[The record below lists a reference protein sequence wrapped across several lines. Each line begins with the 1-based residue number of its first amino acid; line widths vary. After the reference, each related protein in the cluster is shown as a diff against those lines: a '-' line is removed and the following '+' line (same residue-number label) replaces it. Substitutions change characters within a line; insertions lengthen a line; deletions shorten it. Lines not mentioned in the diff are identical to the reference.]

1 MRRRSIR
8 ALTLICLVLMLASA
22 VLAPPSG
29 DDANS
34 DHTERKTTNLV
45 PGQDADSG
53 SLTAASELFEWLFGS
68 EADDQVQG
76 DWRQALSVLNERSNS
91 SANNQPLYFGDLI
104 ARSGEWR

>member
-8 ALTLICLVLMLASA
+8 ALALICLALMLASA

-29 DDANS
+29 DDTNS

-76 DWRQALSVLNERSNS
+76 DWRQALSVLNERSN
-91 SANNQPLYFGDLI
+91 
-104 ARSGEWR
+104 